1 MIKRASKLVARS
13 GHICEYNIDLYIIF
27 NWLYSLQLSKEL
39 LFMFVF
45 RIQTFLA
52 TGCLFKVF
60 LWAMA
65 NFDLGRPQKSLWG
78 CNCEENFHTF
88 TKRIIFHCF
97 PTFYKFRWQCD
108 KYKENLI
115 IKCTFFFF
123 RFVIKCLIPHCERQL
138 RLLHEIV
145 SNRKTRSLFSGAK
158 RWFGQPKPGANS
170 SQSKKSLNDWIFY
183 CTFIMTSVVVYQYLI
198 YKIM

>member
-1 MIKRASKLVARS
+1 M
-13 GHICEYNIDLYIIF
+13 D
-27 NWLYSLQLSKEL
+27 
-39 LFMFVF
+39 
-45 RIQTFLA
+45 
-52 TGCLFKVF
+52 
-60 LWAMA
+60 
-65 NFDLGRPQKSLWG
+65 NFDLGRTQKSLWG

-158 RWFGQPKPGANS
+158 RWFGQPKPGANFFPVKKIVKGRNLQGHWTQIDTFQTNNFMIEWNS
-170 SQSKKSLNDWIFY
+170 SQKPIFRIL
-183 CTFIMTSVVVYQYLI
+183 T
-198 YKIM
+198 